1 MAKLKSSL
9 SVLNKRKRLPKRE
22 PKMDNPVKLAIQ
34 RTQDEENQNKNTTQ
48 YVLNTTMRKQ
58 KQIT

>member
-9 SVLNKRKRLPKRE
+9 IDLNKRNRLPKRE
-22 PKMDNPVKLAIQ
+22 PKMGNPVKLAIQ
-34 RTQDEENQNKNTTQ
+34 RTQDEENQNKKTTQ
-48 YVLNTTMRKQ
+48 YVLDTTMRKQ